1 MERQRARA
9 KGLTMTTFLSR
20 TLAIVAVLALILSA
34 CSSDGTD
41 STSAGDEGD
50 TTATTAEA
58 TATNTADDAAG
69 DGDNTDSATDDTAVD
84 DTAMDDTAVDDTAVD
99 DTEMEDDAEQGT
111 DSTDSSD
118 EGATSSEDES
128 VGDDEL
134 AAMLPFFG
142 VTDPAATATCV
153 REEAANE
160 GMTIDTLMA
169 GDGSPMMVAVVRCSP
184 EEVRASFA
192 VEFGDIDSSA
202 IAANPGQIEC
212 AFDSML
218 EFIADIEL
226 AEAEG
231 VLTGDA
237 PDELV
242 EKLVGDCDISSADAD
257 FLLNEA

>member
-1 MERQRARA
+1 
-9 KGLTMTTFLSR
+9 MTTFTSR
-20 TLAIVAVLALILSA
+20 ILTAFVALTLVLGA
-34 CSSDGTD
+34 CSSD
-41 STSAGDEGD
+41 SAES
-50 TTATTAEA
+50 E
-58 TATNTADDAAG
+58 
-69 DGDNTDSATDDTAVD
+69 SATDDVEAAAATDAAASTDDGESDASSDVSEDVTSEEAAVED
-84 DTAMDDTAVDDTAVD
+84 SMEDADEGDSMDDDG
-99 DTEMEDDAEQGT
+99 EQAS
-111 DSTDSSD
+111 DSGQTS
-118 EGATSSEDES
+118 EGGATTSETES
-128 VGDDEL
+128 TMGEADL

-142 VTDPAATATCV
+142 VTDPAVTATCV
-153 REEAANE
+153 REEAENE
-160 GMTIDTLMA
+160 GMSLDTLMA
-169 GDGSPMMVAVVRCSP
+169 GDGSSMMVAVVRCSP

-192 VEFGDIDSSA
+192 VEFGDIDSSS

>member
-1 MERQRARA
+1 MDR
-9 KGLTMTTFLSR
+9 GLALATKDSHMTTFTSR
-20 TLAIVAVLALILSA
+20 ILTAFVALTLVLGA
-34 CSSDGTD
+34 CSSD
-41 STSAGDEGD
+41 SAES
-50 TTATTAEA
+50 E
-58 TATNTADDAAG
+58 
-69 DGDNTDSATDDTAVD
+69 SATDDVEAAAATDAAASTDDGESDANSDVSEDVTSEEAAVED
-84 DTAMDDTAVDDTAVD
+84 S
-99 DTEMEDDAEQGT
+99 MEDADEGDSMDDAEQAS
-111 DSTDSSD
+111 DSGQTS
-118 EGATSSEDES
+118 EGGATTSETES
-128 VGDDEL
+128 TMGEADL

-142 VTDPAATATCV
+142 VTDPAVTATCV
-153 REEAANE
+153 REEAENE
-160 GMTIDTLMA
+160 GMSLDTLMA
-169 GDGSPMMVAVVRCSP
+169 GDGSSMMVAVVRCSP

-192 VEFGDIDSSA
+192 VEFGDIDSSS